1 LSFIKRL
8 IPNNIKQEGKYF
20 LYNILKI
27 PYSRSQVPLEIL
39 KWLPKTNPIN
49 FIDIG
54 CNAGDF
60 TRSVYG
66 EYKIKKALLIEPVP
80 KLIPTLEANFP
91 DRNIFKIIN
100 AAVSDSNSETEFF
113 INHEFDSISSLL
125 KIYNKKDELK
135 HLNIKEP
142 AAIKVKT
149 FTLDHICEDQQLS
162 GIDLLKIDVQ
172 GAEHLVLNGGIE
184 ALKKTKLVYTEFS
197 FQPLYDQSSVF
208 FDLYNFFY
216 AHGFILASISSG
228 FSSAEGELLQGDAL
242 FVNKSLLID

>member
-20 LYNILKI
+20 LFDLLKI

-60 TRSVYG
+60 TKSICG
-66 EYKIKKALLIEPVP
+66 EYKIEKALLIEPVP
-80 KLIPTLEANFP
+80 KLIPVLEANFP
-91 DRNIFKIIN
+91 NRNVFKIIN
-100 AAVSDSNSETEFF
+100 AAVSDSNGETRFF
-113 INHEFDSISSLL
+113 INEEFDSISSLL
-125 KIYNKKDELK
+125 KIHNEKDELK
-135 HLNIKEP
+135 RLKIKEP
-142 AAIKVKT
+142 TAIKVKT
-149 FTLDHICEDQQLS
+149 FTLDHIFEDQQLQ

-172 GAEHLVLNGGIE
+172 GAEHLVLKGGIE

-197 FQPLYDQSSVF
+197 FKPLYDQSSVF
-208 FDLYNFFY
+208 FDLYKIFY
-216 AHGFILASISSG
+216 DHGFILASISPG